1 MPHMSGRELA
11 SNIRQFNQ
19 DIVIVGLTADIFAH
33 QDKETYLASGM
44 NELLVKP
51 IDLDQLRNCLMLCFP
66 TYTTWDIEH
75 LYQYTNGCQ
84 SSCKQIIQAI
94 LDLQESALE
103 YLNQPPYD
111 LNELRTLVH
120 KIRGGA
126 SLIKAKSISLQCSF
140 IENNP
145 NDGQISEAAIT
156 MLVNELRTNNQ
167 DLRHFLRT

>member
-1 MPHMSGRELA
+1 
-11 SNIRQFNQ
+11 
-19 DIVIVGLTADIFAH
+19 
-33 QDKETYLASGM
+33 M

-51 IDLDQLRNCLMLCFP
+51 IDLDQLRNCLRLCFP

-103 YLNQPPYD
+103 YLNQPPYA
-111 LNELRTLVH
+111 LNELKTLVH
-120 KIRGGA
+120 KLRGGA
-126 SLIKAKSISLQCSF
+126 NLIKAKSICLQCSS
-140 IENNP
+140 IEDIP
-145 NDGQISEAAIT
+145 TVVQISEVAIT
-156 MLVNELRTNNQ
+156 KLINELGSNNQ